1 MFASRALIFV
11 ALTACAGAALGQGQ
25 GVTEIWKCQEAN
37 GRYTYTNERRDTS
50 GKKCELVSREVN
62 VVAPQK
68 QPAARPGAPSPRE
81 TSEARATAR
90 NRQREILEGELKKE
104 EELLAK
110 GRQELAAQEAV
121 RYGDERN
128 YAKVIERLQPFK
140 DNVEL
145 HEKNV
150 EALKRELNNLNR

>member
-1 MFASRALIFV
+1 MIASRALIFV
-11 ALTACAGAALGQGQ
+11 ALTAGAGAACAQGQ
-25 GVTEIWKCQEAN
+25 GVTEIWKCQESN
-37 GRYTYTNERRDTS
+37 GRYTYTNEKRDTA

-68 QPAARPGAPSPRE
+68 PAAAARPAGTPRE
-81 TSEARATAR
+81 SSEARATAR

-104 EELLAK
+104 EEMLAK
-110 GRQELAAQEAV
+110 GREELAAQEAV